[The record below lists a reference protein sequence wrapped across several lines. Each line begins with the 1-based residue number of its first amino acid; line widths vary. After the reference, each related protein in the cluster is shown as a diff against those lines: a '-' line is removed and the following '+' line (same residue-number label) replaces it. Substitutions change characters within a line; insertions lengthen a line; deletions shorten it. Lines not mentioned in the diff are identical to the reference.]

1 MSQQP
6 YTFLSSQLVPRKLD
20 EVFAFFSRAENL
32 ETITPPWL
40 HFKILSIAPQPVQK
54 GTIIK
59 YALSMRGMPLRWTTE
74 ITEWEP
80 PNRFVDFQSRGPYK
94 LWHHTHRFIAQ
105 GDSTRIED
113 EVRYQL
119 PLGFLG
125 RIAHF
130 VMVKRDVTRIFAYRE
145 QKIRELFGSAA
156 E

>member
-6 YTFLSSQLVPRKLD
+6 FTFFSAQLVPRKVD

-32 ETITPPWL
+32 QTITPPWL
-40 HFKILSIAPQPVQK
+40 HFKILSITPQPVQV
-54 GTIIK
+54 GTVIE
-59 YALSMRGMPLRWTTE
+59 YALRMRGLPLRWTTE

-105 GDSTRIED
+105 GDSTLIED

-119 PLGFLG
+119 PLGILG
-125 RIAHF
+125 RMAHSLL
-130 VMVKRDVTRIFAYRE
+130 VKRDVTRIFAYRE
-145 QKIRELFGSAA
+145 EKIRELFG
-156 E
+156 